1 MYQAWKLAQRRRAQS
16 VAAETD
22 SDHIGRG
29 KRPYVRGSHLSAS
42 LAEIALSPKGAWQ
55 VMGASSSPRSGAL
68 FSCPPKRD
76 GDLTNCAVYDF
87 SNANSA
93 NRRFIQCIAGSNAVN
108 QAPIT
113 R

>member
-1 MYQAWKLAQRRRAQS
+1 MRRGNLPREEGPKVSPRKLTQIMSTGASDPMLGEATSPLPSRRSPFPPGRLWQS
-16 VAAETD
+16 
-22 SDHIGRG
+22 
-29 KRPYVRGSHLSAS
+29 L
-42 LAEIALSPKGAWQ
+42 
-55 VMGASSSPRSGAL
+55 GASSSPRSGAL

>member
-1 MYQAWKLAQRRRAQS
+1 VYQAWKLAQRRRAQS

-42 LAEIALSPKGAWQ
+42 LAEIALSPRAPVAVVGRQ
-55 VMGASSSPRSGAL
+55 FFPQERRP